1 MDSSLSRAE
10 LSAAE
15 RSLRSR
21 IAQLTSGERFL
32 HGSLSERIGK
42 CGKPTCHCA
51 GGEGHKSL
59 YLVQSQAGKVRQ
71 ICVPKALQDP
81 VRQAVG
87 VFQEIQRLMD
97 EVSALEWKRFL
108 ARKG

>member
-1 MDSSLSRAE
+1 MKEFVSRAE

-21 IAQLTSGERFL
+21 IAQLATGERFL
-32 HGSLSERIGK
+32 HGSLSERTAK

-51 GGEGHKSL
+51 EGEGHRSL

-71 ICVPKALQDP
+71 ICVPKAWQDP
-81 VRQAVG
+81 VREAVG
-87 VFQEIQRLMD
+87 VYQEIRRLLD
-97 EVSALEWKRFL
+97 EVSALEWKRFQS
-108 ARKG
+108 RER